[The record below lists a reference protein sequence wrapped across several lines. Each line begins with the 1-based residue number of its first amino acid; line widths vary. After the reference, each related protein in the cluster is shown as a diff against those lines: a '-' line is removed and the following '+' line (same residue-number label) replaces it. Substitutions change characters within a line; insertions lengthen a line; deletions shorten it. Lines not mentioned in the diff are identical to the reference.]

1 MEERIFWGSILGVAI
16 YMFIPYILTRIIGYG
31 VFAQAKTKNALALTF
46 DDGPHPRYTPQLLD
60 LLKKHDA
67 KATFF
72 VLGSMAERYPDLIR
86 RMHEEG
92 HQVGIHNY
100 THKSNWILF
109 PWSVRTDHVHR
120 TADIVEKIIGVRPTY
135 YRPPWGIINVFD
147 LSLRKKYHI
156 ILWSVMVSDWRSKGP
171 ADVIRM
177 RDQLLRE
184 CKGGS
189 VVLLHDSG
197 ETLGAQPEAP
207 KYMLQ
212 ALDEV
217 LTRLKPQGMRFVRV
231 DELMKM
237 EQRTGNR
244 RVSLFKRAFA
254 RAFLLYDKLVQ
265 KFLGIKPFDDQETFM
280 KMRFRTYEGKRVLH
294 LDDGR
299 EIRPGDPILELHLNN
314 ELLYKLSIS
323 ARSTTQLS
331 VQLIRCMQ
339 QMMPIISDRLQHD
352 PDFQNVRALYGISL
366 IHRNAQ
372 RFGFSLFDLPD
383 GLFAKMTRAYL
394 RFLLFAVHPD
404 GKERLQ
410 MKTELLEPKIIA
422 ISREEVLKRYLAS

>member
-1 MEERIFWGSILGVAI
+1 
-16 YMFIPYILTRIIGYG
+16 
-31 VFAQAKTKNALALTF
+31 
-46 DDGPHPRYTPQLLD
+46 
-60 LLKKHDA
+60 
-67 KATFF
+67 
-72 VLGSMAERYPDLIR
+72 MAERYPDLIR